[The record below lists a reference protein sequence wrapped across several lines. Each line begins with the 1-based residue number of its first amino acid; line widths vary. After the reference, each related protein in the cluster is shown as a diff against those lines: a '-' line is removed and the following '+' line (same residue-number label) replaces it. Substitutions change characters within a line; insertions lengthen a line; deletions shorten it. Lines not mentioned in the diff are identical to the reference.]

1 MKMMIA
7 IFVGYFLTCALGAKG
22 QAVVDTDKVNN
33 YTVTEEAW
41 FEVEV
46 KDYLGPGQ
54 PFKGRFEIALF
65 GDSAP
70 MTVMN
75 FVNIVKGYK
84 RGKVMNFVD
93 YDDYDNDSDDE
104 DDVAADDDNDTY

>member
-7 IFVGYFLTCALGAKG
+7 LLIGYFLTCALGAKG
-22 QAVVDTDKVNN
+22 QSVVDKEKINN
-33 YTVTEEAW
+33 HTVTEEAW
-41 FEVEV
+41 FDVEI

-54 PFKGRFEIALF
+54 PWKGRFEIALF

-75 FVNIVKGYK
+75 FINIVKGYK
-84 RGKVMNFVD
+84 RGKVMD
-93 YDDYDNDSDDE
+93 MMMMMMMIIRRR
-104 DDVAADDDNDTY
+104 